1 MASAQAE
8 NTLAQPFFPTTMPRM
23 IAKNAHKGSMDLL
36 LEQASVFFVQQE
48 SGQTKPIKPSPRRA
62 HLARQAQ
69 SRRITVARTKQSAK
83 FATLGHSPITCGQI
97 AFPVTQGNF

>member
-1 MASAQAE
+1 
-8 NTLAQPFFPTTMPRM
+8 MPRM
-23 IAKNAHKGSMDLL
+23 IAKDAHKGSMDLL
-36 LEQASVFFVQQE
+36 LEQASVILVQQE

-83 FATLGHSPITCGQI
+83 FAILGPSQISCGQI
-97 AFPVTQGNF
+97 AFLVTQENT